1 MQAGSHR
8 AKDGMGRFEL
18 GRCAF
23 NPAQRQCIAPRNIAI
38 LMAVRDENVGRDQDR
53 SLTPNRAAK
62 ATLTAP

>member
-1 MQAGSHR
+1 
-8 AKDGMGRFEL
+8 MGRFEL